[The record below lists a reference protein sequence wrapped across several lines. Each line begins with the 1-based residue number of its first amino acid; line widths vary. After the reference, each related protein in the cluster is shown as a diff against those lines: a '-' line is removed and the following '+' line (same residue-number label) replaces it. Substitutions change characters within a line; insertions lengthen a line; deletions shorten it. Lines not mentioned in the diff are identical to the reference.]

1 MELALLVLL
10 MAMVIHFPRKSGP
23 AIIKR
28 ESDDLPRIKAT
39 FNDDYQQEMILDTG
53 ASVTTITQ
61 NMAKTLKVK
70 PVGEAVFTL
79 ADNKQVKMPLAEVES
94 IEVGGAKVENVLVA
108 IGNVPLL
115 GQSFFG
121 NHEVIIKRDVVEF
134 RE

>member
-1 MELALLVLL
+1 
-10 MAMVIHFPRKSGP
+10 
-23 AIIKR
+23 
-28 ESDDLPRIKAT
+28 
-39 FNDDYQQEMILDTG
+39 
-53 ASVTTITQ
+53 
-61 NMAKTLKVK
+61 
-70 PVGEAVFTL
+70 
-79 ADNKQVKMPLAEVES
+79 MPLGEVES

>member
-1 MELALLVLL
+1 MELVLLVLL
-10 MAMVIHFPRKSGP
+10 MALVIHFPRKSGP

-28 ESDDLPRIKAT
+28 ENDDLPRIKAT

-53 ASVTTITQ
+53 ATLTSITKK
-61 NMAKTLKVK
+61 MADELKVERMGK
-70 PVGEAVFTL
+70 VRIITGGGVVVRDFGTV
-79 ADNKQVKMPLAEVES
+79 DS
-94 IEVGGAKVENVLVA
+94 IEVGGAKVENVEVT
-108 IGNVPLL
+108 IGDVPLL